1 MIYLFWGL
9 SFSNG
14 VAKKLSFFC
23 DPISDSFIL
32 SGWGK
37 ATSAQTLTAEQENT
51 ASSDNHNIVNKTG
64 TRFMLKA
71 TVKYKDKKTSTGE
84 PRTNRTYTVEIPFN
98 DQYTGWQFVSKPIIV
113 KPDDGYEVTK
123 INTITI
129 AAVYANN
136 LNTAYFDN
144 IALVRDVAYS
154 YTYDANGNVISTQ
167 ALKEQ
172 KSTLEYSTSN
182 DLTKQNNASGY
193 NYEYTYDS
201 KHNMLTAT
209 SEGKV
214 KNTLEYD
221 ANGNPTSTVISAS
234 PESNDNSKIYSS
246 ATYTSDKNYTASLTD
261 SRGNTVRYDVNLKT
275 GITNSV
281 TDANGGK
288 TVYTYDNRDRLT
300 KVSSAKEDGSSV
312 RLREEEVSYTYENG
326 RLSEISVPMEWMSNV
341 ADTRKYSFVYD
352 EFGNVLS
359 TKFGTKTLMT
369 NTYAPNNGKLTSSTY
384 GNGATVNYFYD
395 NLDRIVSLRYN
406 NNEQTAFNYTYNR
419 FGSVSAITDTASGI
433 AKIYDYDTVGR
444 LISART
450 ENGTNDVFRTH
461 YTYDG
466 LSRLDTLKYVY
477 STAAGTR
484 YTHEYSATYGEDS
497 RVNTFGLNGIFS
509 ITPTF
514 DGLGRQSSRVL
525 KNGSGAQVEKED
537 YAFIAGAGGNN
548 ATTTL
553 IGSATYYGAGTTG
566 TQYSYEYDKTG
577 NLTAIKKNGT
587 TLHTYTYDSLGQL
600 TSWYNAA
607 TDKTVRYGYY
617 KGGNLKNIYDGEDT
631 VSFVYN
637 NGDGIA
643 DRLMVYDGQLLSYDD
658 IGNPLNF
665 RDGISMT
672 WKNGRQLATLTNGQT
687 SASYDYDESGIRTK
701 KTVNGVTTTFQLDGS
716 KIVSENRNGTVQSYF
731 YDENGSV
738 LGIVYGGENYYFRKN
753 FRGDVLAILTA
764 SGEVV
769 VEYSYDPWGN
779 ILAVTGTLASTLG
792 ADNPFRYRGYY
803 YDTESCFYYLNS
815 RYYDAKVCRFVNADL
830 VVAGVGGD
838 LRGYNL
844 YTYCFNNPVN
854 RRDLSGN
861 WCEWIESAI
870 NWVDENIVQPVAE
883 FVSDVIE
890 DIQNFDITNTDEQK
904 ALNSNYFSIYKCAPV
919 IRLPIGKNAGSFGI
933 MFIGDEVTSPDD
945 IRHEYGHFLQFIN
958 MGVGKYITDV
968 ALPSVTVYMIDVSV
982 GLPEEVNYYGSPW
995 EYSAD
1000 RLGGTSRKVPQWT
1013 RDSYNAI
1020 RDRLFS

>member
-1 MIYLFWGL
+1 MPWYH
-9 SFSNG
+9 NG
-14 VAKKLSFFC
+14 DAC
-23 DPISDSFIL
+23 
-32 SGWGK
+32 W
-37 ATSAQTLTAEQENT
+37 
-51 ASSDNHNIVNKTG
+51 
-64 TRFMLKA
+64 
-71 TVKYKDKKTSTGE
+71 Y
-84 PRTNRTYTVEIPFN
+84 
-98 DQYTGWQFVSKPIIV
+98 
-113 KPDDGYEVTK
+113 
-123 INTITI
+123 I
-129 AAVYANN
+129 A
-136 LNTAYFDN
+136 D
-144 IALVRDVAYS
+144 
-154 YTYDANGNVISTQ
+154 
-167 ALKEQ
+167 
-172 KSTLEYSTSN
+172 
-182 DLTKQNNASGY
+182 
-193 NYEYTYDS
+193 
-201 KHNMLTAT
+201 
-209 SEGKV
+209 
-214 KNTLEYD
+214 
-221 ANGNPTSTVISAS
+221 
-234 PESNDNSKIYSS
+234 
-246 ATYTSDKNYTASLTD
+246 
-261 SRGNTVRYDVNLKT
+261 
-275 GITNSV
+275 
-281 TDANGGK
+281 
-288 TVYTYDNRDRLT
+288 
-300 KVSSAKEDGSSV
+300 
-312 RLREEEVSYTYENG
+312 
-326 RLSEISVPMEWMSNV
+326 
-341 ADTRKYSFVYD
+341 
-352 EFGNVLS
+352 
-359 TKFGTKTLMT
+359 
-369 NTYAPNNGKLTSSTY
+369 
-384 GNGATVNYFYD
+384 NGASINYYYD

-537 YAFIAGAGGNN
+537 YAFLAGAGGDN

-738 LGIVYGGENYYFRKN
+738 LGITYGGENYYFRKN
-753 FRGDVLAILTA
+753 FRNDVLAILNA

-779 ILAVTGTLASTLG
+779 ILAVTGSLASTLG
-792 ADNPFRYRGYY
+792 ADNPFRYRSYY

-815 RYYDAKVCRFVNADL
+815 RYYDAKVCRWISPEPNVNIGGFDSNAGFLGYNSYVYCANNPICCADYNGKSL
-830 VVAGVGGD
+830 IALILIGIGIGVAVGGTVGGVAAYNSAKESGEAGSDLFWSTAAGVGKGAVIGGTVCGFMGASMGIGATFGFGSTAFMVSVTTTTNVCIKTSEVAILQSRKSSLD
-838 LRGYNL
+838 GLSFWQTSNNTFDAMFTNLPYTAAFPFATTPISLGGGIFIENIKKQPLFFIGANEYLRKEKSSFSYYLSPFLSLYDAIFSASCPNPRQRAAERGYTL
-844 YTYCFNNPVN
+844 
-854 RRDLSGN
+854 
-861 WCEWIESAI
+861 
-870 NWVDENIVQPVAE
+870 
-883 FVSDVIE
+883 
-890 DIQNFDITNTDEQK
+890 K
-904 ALNSNYFSIYKCAPV
+904 
-919 IRLPIGKNAGSFGI
+919 
-933 MFIGDEVTSPDD
+933 
-945 IRHEYGHFLQFIN
+945 
-958 MGVGKYITDV
+958 
-968 ALPSVTVYMIDVSV
+968 
-982 GLPEEVNYYGSPW
+982 
-995 EYSAD
+995 
-1000 RLGGTSRKVPQWT
+1000 
-1013 RDSYNAI
+1013 
-1020 RDRLFS
+1020 

>member
-1 MIYLFWGL
+1 MSSGTTDIIYEYMNGAL
-9 SFSNG
+9 SKVKTYAENDNG
-14 VAKKLSFFC
+14 
-23 DPISDSFIL
+23 
-32 SGWGK
+32 
-37 ATSAQTLTAEQENT
+37 
-51 ASSDNHNIVNKTG
+51 
-64 TRFMLKA
+64 
-71 TVKYKDKKTSTGE
+71 
-84 PRTNRTYTVEIPFN
+84 
-98 DQYTGWQFVSKPIIV
+98 
-113 KPDDGYEVTK
+113 
-123 INTITI
+123 
-129 AAVYANN
+129 
-136 LNTAYFDN
+136 TAYEEYN
-144 IALVRDVAYS
+144 H
-154 YTYDANGNVISTQ
+154 TYDV
-167 ALKEQ
+167 
-172 KSTLEYSTSN
+172 
-182 DLTKQNNASGY
+182 
-193 NYEYTYDS
+193 
-201 KHNMLTAT
+201 
-209 SEGKV
+209 
-214 KNTLEYD
+214 
-221 ANGNPTSTVISAS
+221 
-234 PESNDNSKIYSS
+234 
-246 ATYTSDKNYTASLTD
+246 
-261 SRGNTVRYDVNLKT
+261 
-275 GITNSV
+275 
-281 TDANGGK
+281 
-288 TVYTYDNRDRLT
+288 
-300 KVSSAKEDGSSV
+300 
-312 RLREEEVSYTYENG
+312 
-326 RLSEISVPMEWMSNV
+326 
-341 ADTRKYSFVYD
+341 
-352 EFGNVLS
+352 FGNQLS
-359 TKFGTKTLMT
+359 VSVGNMALST

-384 GNGATVNYFYD
+384 GNGTSINYVYD

-537 YAFIAGAGGNN
+537 YAFLAGAGGNN

-553 IGSATYYGAGTTG
+553 IGSATYYGAGMTG
-566 TQYSYEYDKTG
+566 TQYSYEYDANN
-577 NLTAIKKNGT
+577 NLTAIKKNGA

-687 SASYDYDESGIRTK
+687 SASYDYNESGIRNK
-701 KTVNGVTTTFQLDGS
+701 KTVNGITTTYQLDGS

-738 LGIVYGGENYYFRKN
+738 LGITYGGENYYFRKN
-753 FRGDVLAILTA
+753 FRNDVLAILNA

-769 VEYSYDPWGN
+769 VEYSYNPWGN
-779 ILAVTGTLASTLG
+779 ILAVTGSLASTLG

>member
-1 MIYLFWGL
+1 MPWY
-9 SFSNG
+9 
-14 VAKKLSFFC
+14 
-23 DPISDSFIL
+23 
-32 SGWGK
+32 
-37 ATSAQTLTAEQENT
+37 
-51 ASSDNHNIVNKTG
+51 HN
-64 TRFMLKA
+64 
-71 TVKYKDKKTSTGE
+71 
-84 PRTNRTYTVEIPFN
+84 
-98 DQYTGWQFVSKPIIV
+98 
-113 KPDDGYEVTK
+113 DDACWY
-123 INTITI
+123 I
-129 AAVYANN
+129 A
-136 LNTAYFDN
+136 D
-144 IALVRDVAYS
+144 
-154 YTYDANGNVISTQ
+154 
-167 ALKEQ
+167 
-172 KSTLEYSTSN
+172 
-182 DLTKQNNASGY
+182 
-193 NYEYTYDS
+193 
-201 KHNMLTAT
+201 
-209 SEGKV
+209 
-214 KNTLEYD
+214 
-221 ANGNPTSTVISAS
+221 
-234 PESNDNSKIYSS
+234 
-246 ATYTSDKNYTASLTD
+246 
-261 SRGNTVRYDVNLKT
+261 
-275 GITNSV
+275 
-281 TDANGGK
+281 
-288 TVYTYDNRDRLT
+288 
-300 KVSSAKEDGSSV
+300 
-312 RLREEEVSYTYENG
+312 
-326 RLSEISVPMEWMSNV
+326 
-341 ADTRKYSFVYD
+341 
-352 EFGNVLS
+352 
-359 TKFGTKTLMT
+359 
-369 NTYAPNNGKLTSSTY
+369 
-384 GNGATVNYFYD
+384 NGASINYYYD

-477 STAAGTR
+477 STSAGTR

-525 KNGSGAQVEKED
+525 KNGSGAQVEKEA
-537 YAFIAGAGGNN
+537 YTFTAGAGGAN

-553 IGSATYYGAGTTG
+553 IDSVTYYGAGTTG
-566 TQYSYEYDKTG
+566 TQYSYEYDKSG
-577 NLTAIKKNGT
+577 NLTKIKKGT
-587 TLHTYTYDSLGQL
+587 ATLHTYTYDSLGQL

-738 LGIVYGGENYYFRKN
+738 LGITYGGENYYFRKN
-753 FRGDVLAILTA
+753 FRNDVLAILNA

-815 RYYDAKVCRFVNADL
+815 RYYDAKVCRFVNADEPEIIDGANEHIL
-830 VVAGVGGD
+830 EN
-838 LRGYNL
+838 NL
-844 YTYCFNNPVN
+844 YAYCFNNPVN
-854 RRDLSGN
+854 LTDDSGYWPSWAKKLVAAVAITACVVAVVAATVVTCGAAAPALAAVGFGVVSSISASTVATAANIAVAATIVSTAATYTYSQMESGSLYYDKNDSDPYARPGQKKQGRERKNKARKKDN
-861 WCEWIESAI
+861 WKPRSK
-870 NWVDENIVQPVAE
+870 P
-883 FVSDVIE
+883 
-890 DIQNFDITNTDEQK
+890 
-904 ALNSNYFSIYKCAPV
+904 
-919 IRLPIGKNAGSFGI
+919 
-933 MFIGDEVTSPDD
+933 
-945 IRHEYGHFLQFIN
+945 
-958 MGVGKYITDV
+958 
-968 ALPSVTVYMIDVSV
+968 
-982 GLPEEVNYYGSPW
+982 
-995 EYSAD
+995 
-1000 RLGGTSRKVPQWT
+1000 KVPKKHT
-1013 RDSYNAI
+1013 PGRDH
-1020 RDRLFS
+1020 RKW